1 MRKNGEREDNS
12 IRATKENKTKQKNQ
26 ENNIIKME
34 KKTIQKHNSERK
46 VQMVNIYKRVHTL
59 LEASW
64 E

>member
-34 KKTIQKHNSERK
+34 KTQ
-46 VQMVNIYKRVHTL
+46 YKNTTVR
-59 LEASW
+59 EKFKW
-64 E
+64 